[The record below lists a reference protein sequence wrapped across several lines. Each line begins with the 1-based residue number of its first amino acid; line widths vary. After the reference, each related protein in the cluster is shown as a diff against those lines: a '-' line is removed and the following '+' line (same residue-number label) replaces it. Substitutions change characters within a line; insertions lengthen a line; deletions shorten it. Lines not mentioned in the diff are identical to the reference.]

1 MGMQMIT
8 SWGLPSSSA
17 LMISISS
24 AASRTENQMV
34 INIHEDSISLGSLVR
49 LKGKNNRKSIKIQL
63 FVGEVLE
70 ELS

>member
-24 AASRTENQMV
+24 AASRTTNY
-34 INIHEDSISLGSLVR
+34 
-49 LKGKNNRKSIKIQL
+49 NRKPKGYEYS
-63 FVGEVLE
+63 
-70 ELS
+70 